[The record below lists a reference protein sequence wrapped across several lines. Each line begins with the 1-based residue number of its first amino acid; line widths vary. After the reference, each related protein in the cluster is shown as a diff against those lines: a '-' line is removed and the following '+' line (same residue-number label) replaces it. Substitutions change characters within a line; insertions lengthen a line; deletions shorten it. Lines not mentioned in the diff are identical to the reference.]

1 MKNII
6 ITGAAGNLGKV
17 VSIHFLKKEYRVIA
31 VVRDAA
37 EAETLSEYVN
47 QDAANLPVEANL
59 QVEALDLTNE
69 KAVQAFSEKTVRE
82 YGDIGAV
89 LLLAGGFAMG
99 SIHTTDMQAIK
110 DQLAINFETAYPVAR
125 HFFRHMLE
133 TGSGRLV
140 FVGTRP
146 ALKPS
151 DGKNMIAYALS
162 KSLLFNLS
170 EQLNEEAVGSNVV
183 SSVIVPSTIDT
194 PANRAAMP
202 QADVDKWVKP
212 QQIAELLEL
221 ICSETGAPLRET
233 VLKIYG
239 HS

>member
-6 ITGAAGNLGKV
+6 ITGAAGNLGKA
-17 VSIHFLKKEYRVIA
+17 VSVHFLKKKYRVIA
-31 VVRDAA
+31 LVRDAGEA
-37 EAETLSEYVN
+37 EALSGSVDL
-47 QDAANLPVEANL
+47 DAANL
-59 QVEALDLTNE
+59 QVEALDLTDE
-69 KAVQAFSEKTVRE
+69 QAVEAVSGKVIRD
-82 YGDIGAV
+82 YGNIDAA

-99 SIHTTDMQAIK
+99 NIHTTSMQDIK
-110 DQLAINFETAYPVAR
+110 SQLAINFETAYPLAR
-125 HFFRHMLE
+125 HIFRHMLE
-133 TGSGRLV
+133 KGSGRLV

-146 ALKPS
+146 ALKPA

-170 EQLNEEAVGSNVV
+170 EQLNEEAAGTNVV

-202 QADVDKWVKP
+202 KADFDKWVKS
-212 QQIAELLEL
+212 QQIAELLHL

>member
-1 MKNII
+1 MKNIV

-17 VSIHFLKKEYRVIA
+17 VSVHFLKNEYRVIA
-31 VVRDAA
+31 LVRDAA
-37 EAETLSEYVN
+37 EAEALNKSAGPDT
-47 QDAANLPVEANL
+47 ANL
-59 QVEALDLTNE
+59 QVEVLDLTDE
-69 KAVQAFSEKTVRE
+69 KAVEVVSGKVVSD
-82 YGDIGAV
+82 YGDIDAA

-99 SIHTTDMQAIK
+99 NIHTTSMQGIK
-110 DQLAINFETAYPVAR
+110 SQLVVNFETAYPLAR
-125 HFFRHMLE
+125 HIFRHMLE
-133 TGSGRLV
+133 KGSGRLV

-146 ALKPS
+146 ALKPA

-162 KSLLFNLS
+162 KSLLFHLS
-170 EQLNEEAVGSNVV
+170 EQLNEEAAGSNVV
-183 SSVIVPSTIDT
+183 SSVIVPSTINT

-202 QADVDKWVKP
+202 QADVNKWVKP
-212 QQIAELLEL
+212 QQIAELLHL